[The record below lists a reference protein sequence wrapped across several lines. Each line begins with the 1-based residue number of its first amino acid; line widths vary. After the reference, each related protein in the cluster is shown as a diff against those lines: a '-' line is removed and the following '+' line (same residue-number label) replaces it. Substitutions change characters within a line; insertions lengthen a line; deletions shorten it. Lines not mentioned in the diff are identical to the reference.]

1 MLIYYADTNN
11 PIRRY
16 HPEVMGS
23 IAIPY
28 SAAQGTAQAVH
39 QRMQMQSQMY
49 TDIQPDY
56 SSTGYYNSIVIS
68 EGGIYFSTIPY
79 GTVYNL

>member
-1 MLIYYADTNN
+1 MYYADTNN
-11 PIRRY
+11 LIRRY
-16 HPEVMGS
+16 RPEVMGS

-39 QRMQMQSQMY
+39 RRRQMY

-68 EGGIYFSTIPY
+68 EDRIYFSTILY

>member
-1 MLIYYADTNN
+1 MYYADTNN

-16 HPEVMGS
+16 RPEVMSS

-39 QRMQMQSQMY
+39 RRRKMQPQMY
-49 TDIQPDY
+49 TDIQRDY

-68 EGGIYFSTIPY
+68 KDRIYFSTILY